1 MKFVLVAILAMAPLA
16 AAEATTKP
24 AAPAKQAAAP
34 KPIEIP
40 KGAVEVS
47 PGTYTFTDAAGKKW
61 LYRKTPFGVA
71 RLEDKGEQKAAA
83 EVAAPKAKVTAV
95 EEGDVVHFE
104 RPGPFGMYR
113 WDRKK
118 SELSEDEKGWLEAS
132 RAGSR
137 QTARQD

>member
-1 MKFVLVAILAMAPLA
+1 MKFVLIVILAMAPLA

-24 AAPAKQAAAP
+24 AAPAKPAAAP

-47 PGTYTFTDAAGKKW
+47 PGTYRFTDAAGKKW

-71 RLEDKGEQKAAA
+71 RLADKEEQKAAA
-83 EVAAPKAKVTAV
+83 DAAAPKAQVTAV

-104 RPGPFGMYR
+104 RPGPFGVYR
-113 WDRKK
+113 WNRKK
-118 SELSEDEKGWLEAS
+118 SELSDDEKGWLEAS